1 LAKVSGLPTVKP
13 PPRERVAGF
22 VASGKSV
29 EVSTWKVEALWPDPT
44 VTEPAMNVNVC
55 APVATIAS
63 AVVHTTVV
71 VGLKVVP
78 VIPAV
83 VHPRAV
89 GVVTRVTVNVVS
101 VFFKAM
107 AEVADKVRVSTP
119 LARAAVTVDPEA
131 QLVVQE
137 ATELASNEKPE
148 RGMAT
153 CVTPVTTA
161 GMILT
166 VNVAAVETV
175 VTEVSMAAGTD
186 L

>member
-1 LAKVSGLPTVKP
+1 MPTVKP
-13 PPRERVAGF
+13 PPRERVAGLD
-22 VASGKSV
+22 ARGKSV
-29 EVSTWKVEALWPDPT
+29 EDSTWKVEALWPDPI
-44 VTEPAMNVNVC
+44 VTEPATNVKVC
-55 APVATIAS
+55 AVPGLAVPAMIAP